1 MTAAH
6 ELTTPARPLRLSVP
20 TPDVVTIPFS
30 AVRRSPLNPRKRFDA
45 APLVQ
50 LALSIYQRTVFD
62 SAGRVIRSGIE
73 QQLLGRPSAE
83 AGAVEIAAGERRQ
96 RAVELLIQGLT
107 TQIQSGLDANGRPVM
122 QDVFYQVTEDY
133 PLPFRIEPMTD
144 AELIELATLENS
156 QRQDMT
162 PMEEADA
169 FLALIGAG
177 RTPDYVASK
186 YGLHPATVRSRIQL
200 AAGLGREGRKLL
212 DEGAITLEHA
222 RIISS
227 TSGALKKSLTVQ
239 AQHGASVAIL
249 KRVIQSGAF
258 LVDNAL
264 FDVIASGLR
273 IEEGLLGDFPAKFS
287 DHKAAL
293 SAQLEALER
302 LRVEEAASLDPD
314 GQPRWAAV
322 EIVPVE
328 SEYANLDHRDFVEP
342 HRLPSGMKGGLALT
356 YSTAT
361 GKHQRFEGVAR
372 RRDVMIYQHEA
383 QQARDAERAQQ
394 VGSHGTS
401 EVGPLSP
408 PLPSAAPAIR
418 EAAHEIGHQT
428 RCLALDGYLATHTQM
443 CLALAC
449 QSLIQS
455 ERHMSH
461 RNLMGLKVNGRRE
474 VPMTDEGRAL
484 GQTVAERFPA
494 LFAITDG
501 HFTHR
506 SAFKV
511 DVLEELTHEGVSQD
525 DLLAVFTYF
534 THRQTGAW
542 EQSRS
547 KAPSEVVA
555 FAAQIGA
562 DADLIHRFTLTA
574 DFLNAYT
581 AEGLHALMATMPE
594 AARPAGAFKASK
606 KELVALILEK
616 AAPLKAAG
624 WLPEVIKFSA

>member
-1 MTAAH
+1 MTAATP
-6 ELTTPARPLRLSVP
+6 LTAPSALRLTSPVP
-20 TPDVVTIPFS
+20 GPEVTTIPFS
-30 AVRRSPLNPRKRFDA
+30 AVRRSPLNPRKRFDP

-62 SAGRVIRSGIE
+62 SAGQVIRSGIE
-73 QQLLGRPSAE
+73 QHLLGRPAE
-83 AGAVEIAAGERRQ
+83 AGAVEIAAGERRH

-107 TQIQSGLDANGRPVM
+107 AQIQRGEDANGRPVM
-122 QDVFYQVTEDY
+122 QDVFYQVTEHY

-177 RTPDYVASK
+177 RTPEYVASK

-212 DEGAITLEHA
+212 DDGRITLEHA
-222 RIISS
+222 KIISA
-227 TSGALKKSLTVQ
+227 TSGALKKSLTAQ

-264 FDVIASGLR
+264 FDVENSGLR

-293 SAQLEALER
+293 TAQLEALER
-302 LRVEEAASLDPD
+302 LRAQETSRLDPD
-314 GQPRWAAV
+314 GQPQWAAV
-322 EIVPVE
+322 EIVPTE
-328 SEYANLDHRDFVEP
+328 SEYANLDNRDWVEP
-342 HRLPSGMKGGLALT
+342 HRLPSGMKGGLVLT

-372 RRDVMIYQHEA
+372 RRDVMICQHEA
-383 QQARDAERAQQ
+383 QQARDAERAQAT
-394 VGSHGTS
+394 GSNS
-401 EVGPLSP
+401 KEEPLSP
-408 PLPSAAPAIR
+408 PLLSAAPAIR

-428 RCLALDGYLATHTQM
+428 RCLALDGYLATHPQM

-455 ERHMSH
+455 ERHTSH
-461 RNLMGLKVNGRRE
+461 RNLMGLKVSGRRE
-474 VPMTDEGRAL
+474 VPMTPEGRAL
-484 GQTVAERFPA
+484 GQRLTERFPA

-506 SAFKV
+506 SAFNF
-511 DVLEELTHEGVSQD
+511 DVLEDLTHEGVSQD

-542 EQSRS
+542 EQSRGR
-547 KAPSEVVA
+547 APSEVVA

-562 DADLIHRFTLTA
+562 DADLPNRFTLTA

-624 WLPEVIKFSA
+624 WLPDVVKFS

>member
-6 ELTTPARPLRLSVP
+6 ELTAPARPLRLQTP
-20 TPDVVTIPFS
+20 TPDVVTLPFS
-30 AVRRSPLNPRKRFDA
+30 AVRRSPLNPRKRFDLP
-45 APLVQ
+45 PLVR
-50 LALSIYQRTVFD
+50 LAVSIYQRTVFD
-62 SAGRVIRSGIE
+62 DAGRVLRTGIE
-73 QQLLGRPSAE
+73 QHLLGRPAE
-83 AGAVEIAAGERRQ
+83 LDTAEIAAGERRH
-96 RAVELLIQGLT
+96 RAVELLIDGLHT
-107 TQIQSGLDANGRPVM
+107 EIQDGEDANGRPVM
-122 QDVFYQVTEDY
+122 REAFYQVGADY
-133 PLPFRIEPMTD
+133 PMPFKLQPLTD

-169 FLALIGAG
+169 FLSLIGAG
-177 RTPDYVASK
+177 RTPEYVASK
-186 YGLHPATVRSRIQL
+186 YGLHPNTVRSRIQL

-212 DEGAITLEHA
+212 DEGVITLEHA
-222 RIISS
+222 RIISA
-227 TSGALKKSLTVQ
+227 TSGALKKSLTTQ

-264 FDVIASGLR
+264 FNVEQSGLR

-293 SAQLEALER
+293 TAQLEALEQ
-302 LRVEEAASLDPD
+302 LKAEEAARLDPD
-314 GQPRWAAV
+314 GQPQWTAV
-322 EIVPVE
+322 EIVPTE
-328 SEYANLDHRDFVEP
+328 SEYADLDHRDWVEP
-342 HRLPSGMKGGLALT
+342 HRLPSGMQGGLVLT
-356 YSTAT
+356 CSTAT

-383 QQARDAERAQQ
+383 QQARDAERTGAT
-394 VGSHGTS
+394 GSQSSGA
-401 EVGPLSP
+401 GPLSP
-408 PLPSAAPAIR
+408 ASAAPTVR
-418 EAAHEIGHQT
+418 EAAHEIGHQV
-428 RCLALDGYLATHTQM
+428 RCMAIDGYLAAHPVT

-449 QSLIQS
+449 HSLIQA
-455 ERHMSH
+455 ERHLSH

-474 VPMTDEGRAL
+474 VPMTPEGRVL
-484 GQTVAERFPA
+484 GQRLTERFPA
-494 LFAITDG
+494 LFTVTEG
-501 HFTHR
+501 RFTHR
-506 SAFKV
+506 SAFKG

-525 DLLAVFTYF
+525 DLLAVFAYF

-555 FAAQIGA
+555 FAEQIKA
-562 DADLIHRFTLTA
+562 DADLIERFSLSS

-594 AARPAGAFKASK
+594 AARPAGTFKASK

-616 AAPLKAAG
+616 AAALKQAG
-624 WLPEVIKFSA
+624 WLPDLIRFK